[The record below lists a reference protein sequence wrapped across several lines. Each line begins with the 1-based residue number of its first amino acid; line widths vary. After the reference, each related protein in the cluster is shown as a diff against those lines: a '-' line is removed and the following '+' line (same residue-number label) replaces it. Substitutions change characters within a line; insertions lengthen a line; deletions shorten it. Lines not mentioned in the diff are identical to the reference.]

1 VFCAIFSLLSL
12 LRRWD
17 VERRLLAAV
26 TVRQEHNT
34 ANVRIVTAMLPALG
48 NFLVK
53 SMLLLDLIFSF
64 IMRMRSLLK
73 DLILTSM
80 NFIDV
85 DYYNKWCN
93 TAVLRRR
100 SMSTLLLEIIV
111 SAVLLFA

>member
-1 VFCAIFSLLSL
+1 LSL

-73 DLILTSM
+73 DLILKSM
-80 NFIDV
+80 NFIDAPNDV

-100 SMSTLLLEIIV
+100 SMSTFLLEIN
-111 SAVLLFA
+111 SFSRLLFA